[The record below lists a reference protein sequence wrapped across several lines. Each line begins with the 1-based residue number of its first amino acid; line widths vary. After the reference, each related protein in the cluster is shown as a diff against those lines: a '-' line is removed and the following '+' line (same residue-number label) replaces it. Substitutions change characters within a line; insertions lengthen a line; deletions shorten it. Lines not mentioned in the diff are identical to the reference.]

1 MAKLRGG
8 NAALWDGVEK
18 MPAIARGKV
27 AALNGF
33 TLVELLIVIAIIGM
47 LVALLLPALQTARE
61 ASRRASCS
69 NNFRQI
75 GSAIHLYH
83 DAHSGFPPGGVTEGA
98 FLDKKQ
104 RNFTTWTIQI
114 LPFMEQT
121 NIYEQYSQPQLN
133 ESRAN
138 KSVREMFLSVHSCP
152 SDLNRRTL
160 QIPDSGPGWDKK
172 LMYMPGSYRGVGG
185 RSDGRSSWDSMSN
198 NREDDKGNIIRKVRN
213 LPHNWRGVFHV
224 NDGTLSPE
232 TSATVSDGLSNTLM
246 VGEYCMKPSKTI
258 KSRRR
263 TLWAYTF
270 GSYNR
275 SEVIPQSRT
284 LLSDYD
290 RCAAINGPGGLEP
303 CRRAWGSFHPGV
315 VGFLLCDGSIRH
327 VPLTI
332 DMQCLASA
340 ATVAGKEFAPL
351 PR

>member
-1 MAKLRGG
+1 
-8 NAALWDGVEK
+8 
-18 MPAIARGKV
+18 MPAIARGKG
-27 AALNGF
+27 AASNGF
-33 TLVELLIVIAIIGM
+33 TLVELLVVVAIIGM

-61 ASRRASCS
+61 AARRASCA

-75 GSAIHLYH
+75 GSAIYLYH
-83 DAHSGFPPGGVTEGA
+83 DAHNAFPPGGVSEGP
-98 FLDKKQ
+98 FDKRQ

-121 NIYEQYSQPQLN
+121 SVYEQYSQPQLN

-138 KSVREMFLSVHSCP
+138 RQVRERFLSVYSCP
-152 SDLNRRTL
+152 SDINRKTL
-160 QIPDSGPGWDKK
+160 QMPDSGPGFDNRS
-172 LMYMPGSYRGVGG
+172 LYMPGSYRGVGG
-185 RSDGRSSWDSMSN
+185 RSDGRTFWDSTFN
-198 NREDDKGNIIRKVRN
+198 ARKDGTVIRK
-213 LPHNWRGVFHV
+213 LPNQWRGVFHV
-224 NDGTLSPE
+224 VDGKLSPE

-258 KSRRR
+258 KQKRR

-275 SEVIPQSRT
+275 SDVIPQSRT

-290 RCAAINGPGGLEP
+290 RCAALGGAGGLEP

-327 VPLTI
+327 VPLTV
-332 DMQCLASA
+332 DMKLPAA
-340 ATVAGKEFAPL
+340 ATVAGKEFAPI